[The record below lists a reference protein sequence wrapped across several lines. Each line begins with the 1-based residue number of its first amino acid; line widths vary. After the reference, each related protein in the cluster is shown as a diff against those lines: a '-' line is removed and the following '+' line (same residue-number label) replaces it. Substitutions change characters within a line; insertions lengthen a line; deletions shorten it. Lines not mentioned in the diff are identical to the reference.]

1 MNIRKKLLLF
11 SLLVPV
17 ICLSSCQSENDDYY
31 VNGDSKYEKR
41 ELIEPYKTIKEDYYQ
56 QAIVNNSITDDAYL
70 VKEYLPIADTHID
83 SFIRYVTRDS
93 ILLYGIYDIYEG
105 AYICDFL
112 VNYNTIGWF
121 GQPKKPIFTVNGVG
135 YYIGTQYVEPAVW
148 KNGVIYNM
156 QGAVD
161 NEIIPLE
168 LVEELFGE
176 YKFNERFK
184 IVEGNLLT
192 EFRNNL
198 PPYKYEPTI
207 NRNVNIECVDNP
219 NAEKLKKAFYKQ
231 MFYDKQ
237 IVDDR
242 DYNNYYIP
250 RLIEPRSILLYSSYK
265 INYDKYFLSFMVNG
279 FGLMGGKSNFYCK
292 IGEHILN
299 YPYDWF
305 VYSSGKIYKLDDAF
319 NKKIFG
325 VKDLE
330 KYFDYLELN
339 TSLNEY
345 PDSTYFNNLPGLN
358 RA

>member
-1 MNIRKKLLLF
+1 
-11 SLLVPV
+11 
-17 ICLSSCQSENDDYY
+17 
-31 VNGDSKYEKR
+31 
-41 ELIEPYKTIKEDYYQ
+41 
-56 QAIVNNSITDDAYL
+56 
-70 VKEYLPIADTHID
+70 
-83 SFIRYVTRDS
+83 
-93 ILLYGIYDIYEG
+93 
-105 AYICDFL
+105 
-112 VNYNTIGWF
+112 
-121 GQPKKPIFTVNGVG
+121 
-135 YYIGTQYVEPAVW
+135 
-148 KNGVIYNM
+148 M